1 MPVTLEDVFA
11 PIGNELGAVMQLIGA
26 AVPQD
31 GYLYEVCAPLLER
44 PGKGIRPGL
53 FLLSFRMMVPDC
65 SLSDVI
71 PLAAGLECIH
81 WASLLHD
88 DVIDEAKTRRGIPT
102 VNATYDPTTAI
113 LVGDFF
119 FSRALH
125 FLADCRSYVLESVA
139 QLLLDL
145 VSGQVT
151 EQRERGRYRLTE
163 VAYLHLIGEKTA
175 RFLATACALGTMLA
189 GAPEE
194 IVASAENY
202 GYSLGMVYQ
211 LRDDLLDI
219 TGDGRML
226 GKETGMDMAA
236 GIETLPTIRA
246 RALAP
251 EKYYQ
256 AVAAISTR
264 GSHAPLQKLL
274 WECGALGY
282 TEDLARYYA
291 VQAQKSLEQL
301 PPGEIRGQLGL
312 LLRYVEL
319 RE

>member
-1 MPVTLEDVFA
+1 
-11 PIGNELGAVMQLIGA
+11 
-26 AVPQD
+26 
-31 GYLYEVCAPLLER
+31 
-44 PGKGIRPGL
+44 
-53 FLLSFRMMVPDC
+53 
-65 SLSDVI
+65 
-71 PLAAGLECIH
+71 
-81 WASLLHD
+81 
-88 DVIDEAKTRRGIPT
+88 
-102 VNATYDPTTAI
+102 
-113 LVGDFF
+113 
-119 FSRALH
+119 
-125 FLADCRSYVLESVA
+125 
-139 QLLLDL
+139 
-145 VSGQVT
+145 
-151 EQRERGRYRLTE
+151 
-163 VAYLHLIGEKTA
+163 
-175 RFLATACALGTMLA
+175 MLA

-264 GSHAPLQKLL
+264 GSHASLQELL
-274 WECGALGY
+274 WECGALVY
-282 TEDLARYYA
+282 TEDLPLLCRSSPKELGAVAAR
-291 VQAQKSLEQL
+291 
-301 PPGEIRGQLGL
+301 EIRGQLGL

-319 RE
+319 RNDE